1 MGKDRVDEV
10 KVDKY
15 ERLIAILE
23 AKKSMNEVSKFVV
36 FASIV
41 YLFFL
46 NYFAVDGI
54 LARVSKIF
62 SYQYSWLI
70 AIGVTLSSIA
80 MYVFFASFMLQYLK
94 KEKLIQT
101 LLEDKINGSSSSRNR
116 RRV

>member
-1 MGKDRVDEV
+1 MGANTVSAE

-15 ERLIAILE
+15 ERLIAIVK
-23 AKKSMNEVSKFVV
+23 AKKSMNEISKLVV

-54 LARVSKIF
+54 LTRVIKTF

-70 AIGVTLSSIA
+70 AVGVTLSSIT
-80 MYVFFASFMLQYLK
+80 MYVFFVSFMLQYLK
-94 KEKLIQT
+94 KEQLVQL
-101 LLEDKINGSSSSRNR
+101 LLEDKINGSSRSKLR
-116 RRV
+116 RRI